1 MNTIITAHTPNPPP
15 AVRRSNQV
23 VRRIGRTLLGLL
35 ALLIGLAVIGASYE
49 AIMAAGD
56 ATRYPPAGKLVD
68 VGGYR
73 LHLHCV
79 GEGSP
84 TVIMEAGGGGN
95 VLHWMLVQPAL
106 ARS

>member
-1 MNTIITAHTPNPPP
+1 MEHQETALNMITSSRGAVPPV
-15 AVRRSNQV
+15 AT
-23 VRRIGRTLLGLL
+23 RRINRIIRWSGRTLLSLL
-35 ALLIGLAVIGASYE
+35 ALLIGLAVIGFSYE

-56 ATRYPPAGKLVD
+56 ATRYPPAGQLVD

-84 TVIMEAGGGGN
+84 PVIMEAGGGGN
-95 VLHWMLVQPAL
+95 IL
-106 ARS
+106 